1 MTVPGSYST
10 GPAYYA
16 ERRGR
21 QDELGSIGLD
31 VSVIDLGPGFKKL
44 TLANNSGGTGAFT
57 TEDLAIIARLA
68 RLLRERR

>member
-21 QDELGSIGLD
+21 QDELGTTGPD
-31 VSVIDLGPGFKKL
+31 VWVIDLGPGFKRL
-44 TLANNSGGTGAFT
+44 TMANNNGGTGAFS
-57 TEDLAIIARLA
+57 TEDLELVMKLA
-68 RLLRERR
+68 SLLRGRR